1 MGWSFPAHGS
11 EVDRCTDMQRLAPWW
26 CELRLLLILKRPLT
40 GCDQLSKVSP
50 MRRFSQ
56 LLAGRLEPM
65 ASKYR

>member
-1 MGWSFPAHGS
+1 
-11 EVDRCTDMQRLAPWW
+11 MQRLAPWW

-40 GCDQLSKVSP
+40 GRDQLSKVSP